1 MQDGRETFKEEEN
14 AESLEVVD
22 DVKLIKIKM
31 QWEPNCKISW
41 RGKLKSECKRQG
53 QKNQKHHTELTEKC
67 QGRKKL

>member
-31 QWEPNCKISW
+31 QWKPNCKI
-41 RGKLKSECKRQG
+41 GDVA
-53 QKNQKHHTELTEKC
+53 N
-67 QGRKKL
+67 